1 MLCCLCCAFYW
12 TLAPLLQCLNK
23 SKGKEMQ
30 EKKEHLSTS
39 GSQCCSGSSEAPC
52 LITLLPKRCTIQA
65 WQSDSVSGCHWSHC
79 KLLQNISSA
88 VYCDAARNISPDIE
102 AFEIKHLKLLG
113 IFGYHFSYVFF
124 PFLLHQVNTTCFR
137 EKLKIE
143 SILLVKLWNT
153 EYLQETSIVLG
164 ISHKKVNICA
174 ARLAIVSLI
183 MFLLLFA

>member
-1 MLCCLCCAFYW
+1 MLPCSPRCAQYRPDRVIQF
-12 TLAPLLQCLNK
+12 LAATEVTASSSRIYQVLYIV
-23 SKGKEMQ
+23 MQ
-30 EKKEHLSTS
+30 PEISV
-39 GSQCCSGSSEAPC
+39 
-52 LITLLPKRCTIQA
+52 LIF
-65 WQSDSVSGCHWSHC
+65 
-79 KLLQNISSA
+79 
-88 VYCDAARNISPDIE
+88 E

-153 EYLQETSIVLG
+153 EYLQETSIILG
-164 ISHKKVNICA
+164 TSHKKVNICVA
-174 ARLAIVSLI
+174 GLAIVSLI